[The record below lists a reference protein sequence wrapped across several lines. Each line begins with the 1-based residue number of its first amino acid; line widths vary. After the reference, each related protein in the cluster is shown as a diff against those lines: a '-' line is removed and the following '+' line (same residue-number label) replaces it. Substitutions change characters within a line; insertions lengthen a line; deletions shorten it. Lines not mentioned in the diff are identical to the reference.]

1 MLDGGR
7 LQTELPVPV
16 LPPSHPARPSR
27 MLLAFGLVVWG
38 KEAMRCYGALPIW
51 VCTAVMGGICPP
63 APAVE

>member
-51 VCTAVMGGICPP
+51 VCTAAKGGMCPP